1 MIRTVVVFSVTD
13 TDGNGLY
20 YSGSLVYRKQNE
32 DYFLESAAFH
42 GGRITATD
50 AGFETH
56 YHLTDHLGSVRVI
69 VNENGEVIEQNNYY
83 PCGMRWND
91 PESQTSDNRYRYSGK
106 EDQSF
111 VNVPYLDFGARLY
124 DSRFSI
130 RWSAVDPKLEEYAYT
145 GPYVFCADNPLN
157 IIDPDGMDIW
167 EINQNGK
174 TVNRVEDKT
183 QDTFFMIDNAGERME
198 GDMYSGTFEYS
209 TVKGDS
215 EIEYEI
221 TGLNYN
227 LTPFDSVDLPLYAPS
242 ENSTVFLN
250 EVLDSEHQW
259 LDEKGIYNLSQSALT
274 DSLTSIKV
282 NFDSALKETGLNKS
296 LAKKYRCVFYR
307 EKLFFL
313 DDTFERKFGSR

>member
-1 MIRTVVVFSVTD
+1 
-13 TDGNGLY
+13 
-20 YSGSLVYRKQNE
+20 
-32 DYFLESAAFH
+32 
-42 GGRITATD
+42 
-50 AGFETH
+50 
-56 YHLTDHLGSVRVI
+56 
-69 VNENGEVIEQNNYY
+69 
-83 PCGMRWND
+83 
-91 PESQTSDNRYRYSGK
+91 
-106 EDQSF
+106 
-111 VNVPYLDFGARLY
+111 
-124 DSRFSI
+124 
-130 RWSAVDPKLEEYAYT
+130 
-145 GPYVFCADNPLN
+145 
-157 IIDPDGMDIW
+157 
-167 EINQNGK
+167 
-174 TVNRVEDKT
+174 
-183 QDTFFMIDNAGERME
+183 MIDNAGERME